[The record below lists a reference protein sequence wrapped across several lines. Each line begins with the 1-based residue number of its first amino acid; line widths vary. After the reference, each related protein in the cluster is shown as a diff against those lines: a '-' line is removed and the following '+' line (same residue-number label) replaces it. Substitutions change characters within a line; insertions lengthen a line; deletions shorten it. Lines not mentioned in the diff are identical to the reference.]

1 MSRTPCSTQEHS
13 KSSPTSESVVQ
24 MLLELRQLGAV
35 PTTLGSLF
43 QYPNALWCRTF
54 PQPLPAPPVTQLN
67 AFPPAFTESR
77 AQRCPSTPLMRS
89 CSRHEASSQLLQAE
103 QTKQQ
108 PPLEFLWQSAQPRHR
123 AELGPAATPLSHHC
137 SCGDGTLQGQFPVS
151 AFCCP
156 QILLSTPMAMICK
169 F

>member
-24 MLLELRQLGAV
+24 MLLELQQLGAV

-43 QYPNALWCRTF
+43 QDPNALWCRTF

-67 AFPPAFTESR
+67 ALPPAFTESR

-89 CSRHEASSQLLQAE
+89 CSCHEASPQPALLWAE
-103 QTKQQ
+103 QTQWLQLLLRRLPSVFKYCDFNVWCYSSWGMFFY
-108 PPLEFLWQSAQPRHR
+108 PLAIALYS
-123 AELGPAATPLSHHC
+123 PA
-137 SCGDGTLQGQFPVS
+137 VY
-151 AFCCP
+151 P
-156 QILLSTPMAMICK
+156 QTDEH
-169 F
+169 